1 MTIKYWAIVS
11 FLKQVSFKNTQLY
24 GDFLSQLHIEKALS
38 SPKSIDRKT
47 KKTKKNGNI
56 FRIIWQIIF
65 II

>member
-47 KKTKKNGNI
+47 KKNGNI
-56 FRIIWQIIF
+56 FRIIWQIISLF
-65 II
+65 K